1 MPSLHDDDSKTIQE
15 ALSMALPGRRGEWRQ
30 HIIIGETVL
39 LIRNAHGRAT
49 EEELRDDQRYCI
61 AEGKGGIGIKDKL
74 TNEYFASPTALCKA
88 RFMREGRINE
98 WRGPSYCL
106 VQRGGK
112 WIQLGSLGPMVAEP
126 PPTPPRRKPRVAPPC
141 PASPAPSSL
150 EIENAALRAELEAV
164 RAELA
169 AAKAQLNICP
179 PRAGPATPALAAILR
194 R

>member
-1 MPSLHDDDSKTIQE
+1 
-15 ALSMALPGRRGEWRQ
+15 MALPGRRGEWRQ
-30 HIIIGETVL
+30 HIIIGEAVL

-61 AEGKGGIGIKDKL
+61 AEARGGIGIKDKV
-74 TNEYFASPTALCKA
+74 TSEYFASPTALCKV

-106 VQRGGK
+106 VQRDGK
-112 WIQLGSLGPMVAEP
+112 WIQLGNLGSMVAEP
-126 PPTPPRRKPRVAPPC
+126 LPPRRKPRVAP
-141 PASPAPSSL
+141 SPSAPPPHSPL
-150 EIENAALRAELEAV
+150 EIENATLRAELEAV

-169 AAKAQLNICP
+169 AAKAQLNTCI
-179 PRAGPATPALAAILR
+179 PRSGPATPALAAILR